1 MAGVKTG
8 ISGQVN
14 NNIVTD
20 GLVFYVDPA
29 YKISYP
35 GTGTTVTDITGN
47 NNVTLSGTTFESANN
62 GIFNFDGNDAMAT
75 SASDY
80 DFNLSEFSIGMWF
93 RIQATNTGTWQ
104 NIAAKYLEAAFQWRV
119 QTNNSLQ
126 AYIKKSDSNYVEL
139 LDTSINYNSG
149 DWYNVYITYKNV
161 ADSVKLYTN
170 SVLKDTESAGTLSMI
185 NADGSLTLGCREIF
199 ESAGSYQKYMN
210 GEIGPVQV
218 YNRALSAGEVLQNY
232 QAQKERFG
240 F

>member
-1 MAGVKTG
+1 MAGHAG
-8 ISGQVN
+8 P
-14 NNIVTD
+14 NIVED
-20 GLVFYVDPA
+20 GLVFSTDPA
-29 YKISYP
+29 NLRSYP
-35 GTGTTVTDITGN
+35 GSGTTVTDLIEDN
-47 NNVTLSGTTFESANN
+47 SITLSGTTFESANN

-75 SASDY
+75 SVSDY

-104 NIAAKYLEAAFQWRV
+104 NIAAKYLESAFQWRV

-126 AYIKKSDSNYVEL
+126 AYIKKSDTNYVEL

-185 NADGSLTLGCREIF
+185 NADGALTFGCREKF
-199 ESAGSYQKYMN
+199 NNTGVYEKLMN
-210 GEIGPVQV
+210 GEISSV
-218 YNRALSAGEVLQNY
+218 YIYNKALSAQEVKQNY
-232 QAQKERFG
+232 NALKGRFG
-240 F
+240 L

>member
-1 MAGVKTG
+1 MGLAHGV
-8 ISGQVN
+8 
-14 NNIVTD
+14 NIVKD
-20 GLVFYVDPA
+20 GLVFSTDPA
-29 YKISYP
+29 NPRSYP
-35 GTGTTVTDITGN
+35 RSGTTVTDLIEDN
-47 NNVTLSGTTFESANN
+47 SITLSGTTFESANN

-75 SASDY
+75 SVSDY

-104 NIAAKYLEAAFQWRV
+104 NIAAKYLESAFQWRV

-126 AYIKKSDSNYVEL
+126 AFIKKSDTNYVEL

-185 NADGSLTLGCREIF
+185 NADGALTFGCREKF
-199 ESAGSYQKYMN
+199 NNAGVYEKLMN
-210 GEIGPVQV
+210 GEISSVHI
-218 YNRALSAGEVLQNY
+218 YNKALSASEVTQNY
-232 QAQKERFG
+232 NALKSRFG
-240 F
+240 L

>member
-1 MAGVKTG
+1 MGLAHGV
-8 ISGQVN
+8 
-14 NNIVTD
+14 NIVKD
-20 GLVFYVDPA
+20 GLVFQIDA
-29 YKISYP
+29 ANQRSYP
-35 GTGTTVTDITGN
+35 GSGTTVTDLIEDNGI
-47 NNVTLSGTTFESANN
+47 TLSGTTFESANN

-75 SASDY
+75 SVSDY

-126 AYIKKSDSNYVEL
+126 AYIKKSDTTYVEL

-185 NADGSLTLGCREIF
+185 NTDGALTLGIP
-199 ESAGSYQKYMN
+199 K
-210 GEIGPVQV
+210 II
-218 YNRALSAGEVLQNY
+218 L
-232 QAQKERFG
+232 K
-240 F
+240 